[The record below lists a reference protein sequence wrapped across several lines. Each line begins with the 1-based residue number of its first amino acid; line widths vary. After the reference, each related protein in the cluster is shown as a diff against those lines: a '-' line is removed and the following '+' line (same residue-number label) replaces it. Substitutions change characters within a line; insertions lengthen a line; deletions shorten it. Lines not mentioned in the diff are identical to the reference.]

1 MAFRILVALLFVF
14 LLAPVL
20 LVVPMSFS
28 ADNYLAWPPSGWSLR
43 WYQALWHQAGLQ
55 QALRV
60 TVVLA
65 LIVTALS
72 LLLGLAAA
80 LALTRGTFPGHEA
93 ISVLLSA
100 PLLLP
105 TIVLGLAVLIV
116 FVSRGLIG
124 SWTGLVMAHLL
135 VTLPYA
141 LRMLTTA
148 LTTLPPSV
156 EEAAASLGATPLR
169 VLLLVTLP
177 MMSSG
182 IVAAAAIVFLISFD
196 EVVVSLFV
204 VGPRLTTLPVA
215 LYHYIE
221 SHADPLVAA
230 VSVLM
235 ICVTLIFVTVL
246 DRTVG
251 LRKAVGS

>member
-1 MAFRILVALLFVF
+1 
-14 LLAPVL
+14 
-20 LVVPMSFS
+20 
-28 ADNYLAWPPSGWSLR
+28 
-43 WYQALWHQAGLQ
+43 
-55 QALRV
+55 
-60 TVVLA
+60 
-65 LIVTALS
+65 
-72 LLLGLAAA
+72 
-80 LALTRGTFPGHEA
+80 
-93 ISVLLSA
+93 
-100 PLLLP
+100 
-105 TIVLGLAVLIV
+105 
-116 FVSRGLIG
+116 
-124 SWTGLVMAHLL
+124 
-135 VTLPYA
+135 
-141 LRMLTTA
+141 MLTTA

-156 EEAAASLGATPLR
+156 EEAAASLGAPPLS

-235 ICVTLIFVTVL
+235 ICVTLIFVVIL

-251 LRKAVGS
+251 LSRAVGS